1 MGFAIYTYGGGE
13 ILWRVFNG
21 IAMIF
26 GSSTFMSSLM
36 VTTLAIGTLWAS
48 TRSIYNNSL
57 GIFTMQWVLPV
68 VIALNVLFLPKTSV
82 HIIDKVD
89 SHFHYSKVDNVPLG
103 LAAIPSLLS
112 KISLFLTERIETVL
126 TPAEELRYGQT
137 GMNFASRLLARASET
152 QIADPLMRENVKN
165 FVSRCF
171 LWPYVYSNCKGL
183 KNEAKRTDDILGF
196 IRDHPH
202 SWLGTYWKNEDGSAA
217 FVGCREAVPLVDRL
231 MIVEAPKNIGRLAAK
246 LFTWSPDEDREH
258 RVVSARLERYMP
270 DAWRSLTRETKAAS
284 EIVQQFIMLNIYFEA
299 KDDHQQKSGLTRTF
313 PHLTTLESQR
323 AQAEQNIMGLI
334 KGDIAGSWVPTLQAI
349 FLSLLITLFIL
360 VLPMTFLP
368 GGFGMLRTWVQ
379 LMVWVQTWPIF
390 LSLLNAIGLIFFT
403 KAVQAQLIHFGGVN
417 ILTHNALQET
427 AYNAYTWIQGLQL
440 SVPPLAWA
448 VVSGSGYA
456 ISSLSS
462 SLSGTLESVASRSA
476 SEVVDG
482 NISFNNQSFGNR
494 TAASA
499 SFGQQMI
506 GAHMSFGETID
517 SGALLLTRDP
527 TTGQIHSDHK
537 VSNLNPNFQLNQALQ
552 GNLSESYL
560 RAQTQATD
568 QRYSYEQSL
577 ASTQQT
583 AVQVGEM
590 ISKGRVYDETLSQ
603 SENLERQK
611 SFERLNQAIDKY
623 SAQTSVQDTTALRT
637 EVYGELGLPNA
648 SGGILSAG
656 AGMRAGLSQDSS
668 DQTALSRLKD
678 YGVTDQDMRRVSS
691 SFSHISS
698 SSYQA
703 KDESA
708 RQLLKDYRASIDST
722 RSYQDQYQASMAK
735 AQTLQTN
742 LEYVRQSNIGS
753 TINMNDYV
761 LGSLAQS
768 RFGGDVARASAWA
781 AEHTAEF
788 DAYGRQVMNSYVAK
802 NFGHLSSVPV
812 KPADLDRS
820 SVQAHREIKEQAS
833 NLTSGQPLKT
843 IADSAEA
850 SWAVDARNSLKSTPT
865 RMEGEHSK
873 EQRRVMRSMHSKID
887 RKEKVGEDLKERL
900 KNVKG

>member
-21 IAMIF
+21 MAMVF
-26 GSSTFMSSLM
+26 GGSAFMSSLM
-36 VTTLAIGTLWAS
+36 ISTLAIGTVWAS
-48 TRSIYNNSL
+48 TRSIYNNTL
-57 GIFTMQWVLPV
+57 GIFTMQWVAPA

-126 TPAEELRYGQT
+126 TPAEELRYGTT
-137 GMNFASRLLARASET
+137 GMSFASRLMARASET
-152 QIADPLMRENVKN
+152 QIAEPLMRENVKN

-183 KNEAKRTDDILGF
+183 KNEAKRTSDILGF
-196 IRDHPH
+196 IRANPH
-202 SWLGTYWKNEDGSAA
+202 SWLGTYWKSEDGRAA
-217 FVGCREAVPLVDRL
+217 FVGCREAVPLVERL

-270 DAWRSLTRETKAAS
+270 DAWRSLTRETKSAS
-284 EIVQQFIMLNIYFEA
+284 ETIQQFIMLNTYFEA
-299 KDDHQQKSGLTRTF
+299 KDDHQQKTGLARTF
-313 PHLTTLESQR
+313 PHLTALESQR

-334 KGDIAGSWVPTLQAI
+334 KGDIAGSWVPTLQVI

-403 KAVQAQLIHFGGVN
+403 KAVQAQLINFGGMN

-427 AYNAYTWIQGLQL
+427 AYSAYTWIQGLQL

-499 SFGQQMI
+499 SLGQQNL
-506 GAHMSFGETID
+506 GARMSFGESID
-517 SGALLLTRDP
+517 TGSLSITRDP
-527 TTGQIHSDHK
+527 VTGHAHADHK
-537 VSNLNPNFQLNQALQ
+537 VSSLNPNFQLNQALQ

-577 ASTQQT
+577 ASTQQA

-590 ISKGRVYDETLSQ
+590 ISQGRIYDQTLSQ

-611 SFERLNQAIDKY
+611 SFERMGQAIEKYTQGFSEDKR
-623 SAQTSVQDTTALRT
+623 SAVQA
-637 EVYGELGLPNA
+637 EIYGSLCYNM
-648 SGGILSAG
+648 GIVG
-656 AGMRAGLSQDSS
+656 AGTKTGVSEELSSS
-668 DQTALSRLKD
+668 AVLNKLED
-678 YGVTDQDMRRVSS
+678 YGVTTQDMQR
-691 SFSHISS
+691 ISS
-698 SSYQA
+698 SLSHVASSTYQA
-703 KDESA
+703 KDESSK
-708 RQLLKDYRASIDST
+708 QLLKDYRASMDT
-722 RSYQDQYQASMAK
+722 TLSYQDQYQASLSK

-742 LEYVRQSNIGS
+742 LEYVRQSNVGS

-768 RFGGDVARASAWA
+768 RFGGDVTRASAWA

-802 NFGHLSSVPV
+802 NFAHLSMDSM
-812 KPADLDRS
+812 KGQDLNKAAHKAQQEVQSRVGNISDR
-820 SVQAHREIKEQAS
+820 
-833 NLTSGQPLKT
+833 
-843 IADSAEA
+843 
-850 SWAVDARNSLKSTPT
+850 SLKSAEKEAQTSWSEQSQQRLYSQST
-865 RMEGEHSK
+865 RLKSQHGRNLRDVDAELNIKIQKNGES
-873 EQRRVMRSMHSKID
+873 
-887 RKEKVGEDLKERL
+887 GETLKERL
-900 KNVKG
+900 KNVNK